1 LALAV
6 PLSRFTS
13 RVGGGSVLAVRRLRI
28 FMNTPH
34 SRTLPWWA
42 VTARWAA
49 RVLCTLG
56 VVMLLVLIFGK
67 NSMLWRIPGGSSH
80 PINLMFLVLLKGST
94 PFVNPASRGLVG
106 CATTAMLLMLVGL
119 IAGWWRDGLAALL
132 ILTGWV
138 LFEVAEKYV
147 PLWSWFHLAAIAG
160 VLFGMAWVGG
170 QQWKPVW
177 SLGILAFPV
186 VLGLLINLNTI
197 RLMSGTVSQ
206 HEVGK
211 PASEF
216 PEQLD
221 LSSPATA
228 SAAMWQAYARMDTQT
243 ISQISFNPINPQ
255 QYEDWFEKEQHRD
268 HDGMAIYLKAKIIA
282 VQTWRDVLAS
292 VITYIPFAPGTDRMR
307 YDDQNF
313 IRVNG
318 RWKYLWE
325 ERLPDLAVAKLRFES
340 EDSKKR
346 DCQALT
352 EFGDEADQRAATSP
366 AQAQIMKLVQNYFHF
381 HDPNIAFRLSIKW
394 GDGQTNLDGNSSI
407 RYKYRAELWNGG
419 DVTNDQVFTFAQ
431 NRFVSVKDVSLDASS
446 TAE

>member
-1 LALAV
+1 
-6 PLSRFTS
+6 
-13 RVGGGSVLAVRRLRI
+13 
-28 FMNTPH
+28 
-34 SRTLPWWA
+34 
-42 VTARWAA
+42 
-49 RVLCTLG
+49 
-56 VVMLLVLIFGK
+56 
-67 NSMLWRIPGGSSH
+67 
-80 PINLMFLVLLKGST
+80 
-94 PFVNPASRGLVG
+94 
-106 CATTAMLLMLVGL
+106 
-119 IAGWWRDGLAALL
+119 
-132 ILTGWV
+132 
-138 LFEVAEKYV
+138 
-147 PLWSWFHLAAIAG
+147 
-160 VLFGMAWVGG
+160 
-170 QQWKPVW
+170 
-177 SLGILAFPV
+177 